1 MQFHIP
7 SVLQAEPAAR
17 APAPEEPVEL
27 GVAGAVPLEVAVWK
41 TPGATE
47 VGEGT
52 EVTEAK
58 VIVDV
63 TVVTVDK
70 VVVGS
75 AAAIVDGLAALVVV
89 GLLPDPPDGAAPPDP
104 PIPFTA
110 AQVPV

>member
-1 MQFHIP
+1 M
-7 SVLQAEPAAR
+7 

-27 GVAGAVPLEVAVWK
+27 GAAGAEPLGLTVWK

-47 VGEGT
+47 VGVGT

-58 VIVDV
+58 VTVDV
-63 TVVTVDK
+63 IVVTVDK
-70 VVVGS
+70 VVVC
-75 AAAIVDGLAALVVV
+75 AAAAVVDGLAALV

-104 PIPFTA
+104 PMPFTA